1 MHYGGARFGQL
12 HFNINK
18 QRDFVRGHGA
28 QCQVTPALT
37 CPCVTVEVQ
46 FDPLCPV
53 CRGTGNFP
61 QDDLAFQ
68 TTLLLTQYVA
78 KNDYHEPGSWV
89 EGAIQATIL
98 PGIQLAQGTFVRV
111 LDMHVP
117 FTDEVL
123 VRGKLDSVRFQGAV
137 QVSRVCDRDRLY
149 EVGTEYT
156 FTPPAT
162 ITWLIGEGPPLGA
175 PYSISYTAQ
184 PEYLVF
190 IVDPRARV
198 EFRRNYAQV
207 VQLVRLD
214 RLQRDGLLAPAPQGE
229 ALS

>member
-1 MHYGGARFGQL
+1 MPFGSM
-12 HFNINK
+12 HFNLTK
-18 QRDFVRGHGA
+18 QHQFIRGHGA
-28 QCQVTPALT
+28 LCQVTPSLT
-37 CPCVTVEVQ
+37 CPCLNTEVQ

-61 QDDLAFQ
+61 QEDLAYQ

-78 KNDYHEPGSWV
+78 KNDYHAAGSWV
-89 EGAIQATIL
+89 EGGIQATVL
-98 PGIQLAQGTFVRV
+98 PGIQLAQSTCVRV

-123 VRGKLDSVRFQGAV
+123 VRGRLDSVRFQGNV
-137 QVSRVCDRDRLY
+137 HVSRVRDRDRLY
-149 EVGTEYT
+149 ADGTDYT
-156 FTPPAT
+156 VTPPAT
-162 ITWLIGEGPPLGA
+162 ITWLVGEGPPVGA
-175 PYSISYTAQ
+175 PYSVSYTAQ

-190 IVDPRARV
+190 LLEPRARV

-214 RLQRDGLLAPAPQGE
+214 RLSRDGVLAPDPHGG